1 MAVVVTNASKP
12 SLSLK
17 NRPRESKLQ
26 PSITMVGVV
35 SERPWKGRLQSMV
48 SHPNLSHESL

>member
-1 MAVVVTNASKP
+1 MVVVVTNASKP

-35 SERPWKGRLQSMV
+35 SERPWKDRL
-48 SHPNLSHESL
+48 HYKGGCGCG